1 MIGNESCAL
10 TWAVMMWMCR
20 CQVIDAGTQSERRKY
35 RQDDDDEDGDED
47 DDEDGDEDDDEALVQ
62 CTVLTVLVVSK

>member
-47 DDEDGDEDDDEALVQ
+47 DDEALVQ